1 MTLMAHSQ
9 VEQRILK
16 GKEKR
21 VMERALYLQP
31 GVVPSA
37 TIRHEVANLAVTVR
51 RFLELTQDTYQRYF
65 VRRGLF
71 HPVDELAFEQDWNT
85 FFQAAV
91 QLQKK
96 FETGL
101 DHVEGL
107 EPVPEQLASLQAQV
121 RAYQTWLKKV
131 RFTRGFTT
139 LGKLLESMVL
149 RDHAGVRPRA
159 ALCHAEQVLTAM
171 LTAMNQPAQ

>member
-1 MTLMAHSQ
+1 MNRPLHQHLA
-9 VEQRILK
+9 
-16 GKEKR
+16 
-21 VMERALYLQP
+21 
-31 GVVPSA
+31 VVPSA
-37 TIRHEVANLAVTVR
+37 TIRHEVSNLAVTVR

-65 VRRGLF
+65 IRRGLF

-96 FETGL
+96 LESGL
-101 DHVEGL
+101 HQVEGL
-107 EPVPEQLASLQAQV
+107 EPVPEQLDSLQAQV

-131 RFTRGFTT
+131 RLTRGFAR
-139 LGKLLESMVL
+139 LGNLLESMVL

-171 LTAMNQPAQ
+171 VTVINQTVP